1 MAKQIEDEVA
11 YYYDSHPTE
20 EDLMGESSVHR
31 RLTEYLTQVL
41 RWLFRGQLCAIYA
54 NLNFYQTSY

>member
-20 EDLMGESSVHR
+20 EDLMGEASDHATLVR
-31 RLTEYLTQVL
+31 YLKL
-41 RWLFRGQLCAIYA
+41 PISPS
-54 NLNFYQTSY
+54 QTSSNTSRPADSD